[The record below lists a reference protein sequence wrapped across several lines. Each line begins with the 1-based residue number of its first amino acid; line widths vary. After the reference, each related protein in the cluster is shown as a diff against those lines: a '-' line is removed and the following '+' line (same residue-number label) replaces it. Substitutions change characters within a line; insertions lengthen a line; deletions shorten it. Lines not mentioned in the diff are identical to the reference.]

1 MADPRF
7 SQNAAR
13 LSEDIGDV
21 LTAIRCM
28 IADDDALSSA
38 RDSIRAD
45 RTGLVQDDAGE
56 FLARRYGGN
65 AALARQMVE
74 TAVRPAPAPAVEE
87 VVETP
92 PVPQFI
98 LRARPEVVPPADAAP
113 LRLGAERRVEQP
125 ETPKPSGWRSWLRP
139 ELREAAPQVEA
150 APAPAADS
158 FSALVDDSAEDEDDF
173 AEAFDW
179 KARMRPEIEE
189 PKPVAL
195 AAGKLSEQRAS
206 GWVMSPDHGAVDT
219 VAHLAAEAAAFD
231 AEQRAVADADDED
244 RAIRELLR
252 EMVQEELNGELG
264 QRFSANLRAVIRREI
279 AAAIDAHL
287 DRF

>member
-21 LTAIRCM
+21 LTAIRRM

-206 GWVMSPDHGAVDT
+206 GWVMLPDHGAVDT